1 MLSKLKKSLSSR
13 YQRSMDATAER
24 MDVITRQELVEVLED
39 TPDELEE
46 LQRLQQELQH
56 AQDKLEQLKEKERFV
71 DTRLASYTKQLV
83 NIPDDHP
90 KKVDYQLSLNQIKA
104 IQKQMLVELEQQKRT
119 IKAMQER
126 HDELEFELKECQTF
140 LESAER
146 ATNYHQNSNDASNSI
161 NAEYLETTAT
171 AQNIGGEDDDDD
183 NDEEHVPLTTTTAL
197 NEESSNQ
204 SNQVEDEEAPA
215 RPYQEVVMEG
225 VSSLEIEG
233 RQEETSSS
241 QEDNEEKVEGKISW

>member
-1 MLSKLKKSLSSR
+1 
-13 YQRSMDATAER
+13 MDATAER

-104 IQKQMLVELEQQKRT
+104 TQKQMLVELEQQKRT

-146 ATNYHQNSNDASNSI
+146 ATNYHQNDDSSN
-161 NAEYLETTAT
+161 NAETTAT
-171 AQNIGGEDDDDD
+171 TQHIGGDDDDD
-183 NDEEHVPLTTTTAL
+183 DGNDEEHVPLTTTTAL

-241 QEDNEEKVEGKISW
+241 QEDNEEKVEGKIS